1 MVCILGH
8 RESPGAEAA
17 LIPGMIRITLYLN
30 EFVVLNMCQHATAAV
45 TTRASGP
52 SGGPDNFDL
61 LTPHFPE
68 ILHLIVS
75 QKVPICHPELVS
87 GFLNSLILL
96 DAELGQHLTKK
107 GLSRP

>member
-1 MVCILGH
+1 
-8 RESPGAEAA
+8 
-17 LIPGMIRITLYLN
+17 
-30 EFVVLNMCQHATAAV
+30 V

-96 DAELGQHLTKK
+96 DAELGSASNKK
-107 GLSRP
+107 RSIETLNHVQDDKRPMKSKPNMGRINL